1 MSIFLDCPIII
12 REVDI
17 PEVEGILNSDRLMV
31 AGNLSFQFKKKE
43 ISGAGEILIC
53 ENTLQKLSDLYEEQ
67 M

>member
-1 MSIFLDCPIII
+1 M
-12 REVDI
+12 
-17 PEVEGILNSDRLMV
+17 NSDRLMV